1 MADRAQVLARL
12 IEYIGTT
19 PQVTNACM
27 KAWLARYHGIRGAQA
42 GEIIAEVRERTQRG
56 RAPIASRESVLI
68 DRAAQY
74 RAQGYDAD
82 TARVMSRMYR

>member
-1 MADRAQVLARL
+1 M
-12 IEYIGTT
+12 
-19 PQVTNACM
+19 
-27 KAWLARYHGIRGAQA
+27 
-42 GEIIAEVRERTQRG
+42 RERTQRG